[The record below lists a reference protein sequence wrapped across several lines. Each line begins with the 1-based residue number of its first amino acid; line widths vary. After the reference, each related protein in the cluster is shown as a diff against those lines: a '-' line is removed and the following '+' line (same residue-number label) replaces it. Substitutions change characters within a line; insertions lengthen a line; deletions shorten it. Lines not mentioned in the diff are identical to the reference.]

1 MAPKKKDYSFHMR
14 ESVIKHYLNGDSER
28 QIATKMLILRSSIN
42 SIITKY
48 KKTKCIG
55 NILGRGRKRKTSVNV
70 DRIIQGKIKVDRRK
84 SAPSV
89 KVELQSKHGITISE
103 QTVRRRLHEV
113 GLFGRVA
120 RKEPYVNKV
129 NRGKRIAFAKT
140 YREKPPGF
148 WDNILWSDESKFN
161 LFGSD
166 GKVMVWRMPKEEFDP
181 KCTVPT
187 VKHAGKNVKC
197 WGCFSTAGVGT
208 LVFIDGNMIGN
219 MYRDI
224 LQKNLFESV
233 KKLNLSNKW
242 IFQHDNDPKHRS
254 YVVAHWLNQNGV
266 ERLKWPSFSPDI
278 NPIEHMWDE
287 LER

>member
-1 MAPKKKDYSFHMR
+1 MR
-14 ESVIKHYLNGDSER
+14 ETVIKHYLNGDSER
-28 QIATKMLILRSSIN
+28 QIAIKMLIPRSSIN

-48 KKTKCIG
+48 KKTKCIR

-70 DRIIQGKIKVDRRK
+70 DRIIQRKIKVDRRK

-103 QTVRRRLHEV
+103 QTIGRRLHEV

-120 RKEPYVNKV
+120 RKKPYVNKF

-140 YREKPPGF
+140 YREKSPDL
-148 WDNILWSDESKFN
+148 WNNVLWSNKCKCN
-161 LFGSD
+161 LFESD
-166 GKVMVWRMPKEEFDP
+166 GKVMVWLMRKKEFVPKY
-181 KCTVPT
+181 TVST
-187 VKHAGKNVKC
+187 VKHAGENVKC
-197 WGCFSTAGVGT
+197 WNYLSTAGIDI
-208 LVFIDGNMIGN
+208 LVFIDGNMTGN

-233 KKLNLSNKW
+233 KKLNLGNKW

-254 YVVAHWLNQNGV
+254 CVVAHWLDQNGV

-287 LER
+287 LERANEK